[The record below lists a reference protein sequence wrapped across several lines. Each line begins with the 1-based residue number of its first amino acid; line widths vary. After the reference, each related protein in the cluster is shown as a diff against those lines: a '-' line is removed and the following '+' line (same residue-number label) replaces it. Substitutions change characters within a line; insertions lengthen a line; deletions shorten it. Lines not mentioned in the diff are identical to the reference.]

1 MRQVFAVIG
10 RFLIDTTRNAGYRV
24 LLVIES
30 FFWLRAA
37 WQKRHEILFQLYVCG
52 VQSLPVTLLVGVFV
66 GMVLALQTGLSLKP
80 FGLQNLIAQVAG
92 ASMTREMGPLMT
104 AIILAGRVGSA
115 MAAELGS
122 MRVAEEIDA
131 LEVMSVSPIK
141 YLVMPRIVALTL
153 ACPLLTIYA
162 NAIGIAGAA
171 MVGHLQ
177 VGVNYYV
184 FFRDCFRFITLKDL
198 YSGLAKTVV
207 FGLIIA
213 GVSCSEG
220 MRTTG
225 GTLGVGRSTRR
236 AVVNSLLMLLMFN
249 YFLTAFFYR
258 FVY

>member
-1 MRQVFAVIG
+1 MRNVFAGIG
-10 RFLIDTTRNAGYRV
+10 RFLIRGTESAGYRV
-24 LLVIES
+24 ILALES
-30 FFWLRAA
+30 ILWLRAS
-37 WQKRHEILFQLYVCG
+37 WQKRHEILFQLYVCA

-80 FGLQNLIAQVAG
+80 FGMQNLIAQVAG

-131 LEVMSVSPIK
+131 LEVMSISPVK
-141 YLVMPRIVALTL
+141 FLVMPRIVALTL

-184 FFRDCFRFITLKDL
+184 FFRDCFRFITIEDF
-198 YSGLAKTVV
+198 YSGLIKTFV

-213 GVSCSEG
+213 TVSCAEG

-225 GTLGVGRSTRR
+225 GTLGVGRSTRK

-249 YFLTAFFYR
+249 YFMTAFFYR
-258 FVY
+258 FLY